1 MKGLT
6 ILEISA
12 ILDSL
17 YYRGVISAEANID
30 ILSEMILGFQNKYSE
45 DPRNSISK
53 EIARSLE
60 ESINAINKNAIK
72 EAKASIEAN

>member
-12 ILDSL
+12 ILESL
-17 YYRGVISAEANID
+17 YYRGVITAEANID
-30 ILSEMILGFQNKYSE
+30 ILSEMLLGFQNKYND
-45 DPRNSISK
+45 DPRSSVSK

-60 ESINAINKNAIK
+60 ESINIVNTNALK

>member
-6 ILEISA
+6 ILEISSV
-12 ILDSL
+12 LDSL
-17 YYRGVISAEANID
+17 YHMGVVTSEQNID
-30 ILSEMILGFQNKYSE
+30 ILSEMIVAFQNKYNE

-53 EIARSLE
+53 EIAKSLE
-60 ESINAINKNAIK
+60 ESINAFNKNAIK